1 MGDPAGRPTGASDAD
16 LIKVSLDLIAQTFL
30 LTDVIALKRRTT
42 KLTSLPSARML
53 RMLRMQSGRWRSKQV
68 SGRVR
73 RLRRIRNVSWH
84 LAALSYELF
93 MRMLDGSV
101 NSVPDFRELQL
112 VRVIGAIHVRAAGP
126 N

>member
-30 LTDVIALKRRTT
+30 LTDVIALKRRTA
-42 KLTSLPSARML
+42 KLSSLPSARMV
-53 RMLRMQSGRWRSKQV
+53 RMQSGRWRSKQV

>member
-30 LTDVIALKRRTT
+30 LTDVIALKRRTA
-42 KLTSLPSARML
+42 KLTSLPPARMVRML
-53 RMLRMQSGRWRSKQV
+53 RMLSGRRSKQV